1 VVLGGRRV
9 AGPVRFLPSGF
20 GSAVVHLSA
29 SDTAGGG
36 VELELRSR
44 SYCPAKEGGGDDTRE
59 LGVVLLSA
67 EFTPAAPV
75 PGSEAFRR
83 SAIPR

>member
-1 VVLGGRRV
+1 MFLGGRRV

-20 GSAVVHLSA
+20 GSALVHLSA

-44 SYCPAKEGGGDDTRE
+44 PYCPAKEGGGDDTRE

-75 PGSEAFRR
+75 PGSEAFRP
-83 SAIPR
+83 SEIPR